1 MQRIAVYPGTFDPI
15 TNGHLDILKRS
26 AKIFD
31 KVIVLVAERSE
42 KSTMFSLEERI
53 DVIKKVI
60 KKIKN
65 VSVEPLQ
72 DELLSDFLLRRG
84 IHFVVRGLRA
94 VSDFDYELQMVLL
107 NRELNPEMET
117 VFIMGGKETIFL
129 SSSIVREIA
138 LNKGDT
144 SKFVP
149 NEVLAMIKK
158 KIGD

>member
-65 VSVEPLQ
+65 VSVEPLR

-138 LNKGDT
+138 LNKGDA